1 MVFNLLKAN
10 NGNKIEAFNEL
21 EDIYDSMS
29 RKNRTEI
36 ARKIIELSFR
46 HSALID
52 ICVRNGKGKLGNY
65 LWFLLFLNLLPY
77 KNNDSFGN
85 TWGFNPYFLAN
96 DILRVSFDYRNYE
109 MAKKSITGGASFQSI
124 LLQSDSSQIENIGIA
139 IYQMHRYYSGKSR
152 VCSYLNLIHF

>member
-1 MVFNLLKAN
+1 M
-10 NGNKIEAFNEL
+10 
-21 EDIYDSMS
+21 
-29 RKNRTEI
+29 
-36 ARKIIELSFR
+36 
-46 HSALID
+46 
-52 ICVRNGKGKLGNY
+52 
-65 LWFLLFLNLLPY
+65 PY

-124 LLQSDSSQIENIGIA
+124 LLQSDSTQIENIGIA

-152 VCSYLNLIHF
+152 DCSYLNLIHF